1 MGNIGA
7 VTRSAHTST
16 HQPHVPEGIK
26 PPLVLTAL
34 LIAVAS
40 FQLNATMLAP
50 AVGSMAAELH
60 TTLSTI
66 GLSTTVFLFVA
77 GLAGVFLP
85 PYSDLIGRRRALIGS
100 ITIMAIGSL
109 ISVVAVN
116 VPMLMVGRAMQGFC
130 GATISLSILIL
141 RDMLTA
147 QKFGKYIG
155 ILTAIN
161 SGVGGVD
168 TLAGGI
174 IADTIGFRGIFAL
187 TLILEVAAI
196 ALIRLWVPESATQT
210 GRKMDWLGAIL
221 LSAMLLAINAGL
233 TLAFSVG
240 GWTTPVTWTC
250 FGTGAVL
257 AVAFA
262 VAETRVK
269 DPLIPLPLLKERRV
283 WGILATTFL
292 TMASSFAV
300 LIFVIPSWALDPS
313 SGFGLDG
320 TTTALLY
327 LMPFSLLGWAVAPLA
342 GYFAPKIGYRLILRA
357 GLIGSFL
364 LILGQV
370 FGQHDKWAL
379 FALVFLMGVT
389 YSAASATALNGLA
402 VLYAPESNRGLL
414 PGLNSTM
421 FNLGASIG
429 IGIMA
434 SLVGAGA
441 AAGNTAGGFNQALVA
456 AAVLAAIACGFSF
469 ILPSQQG
476 PEKI

>member
-1 MGNIGA
+1 MGTTGPLTQA
-7 VTRSAHTST
+7 ASTTT
-16 HQPHVPEGIK
+16 HQPSVPEGIK

-50 AVGSMAAELH
+50 AVGNMAAELN

-66 GLSTTVFLFVA
+66 GLSSTVFLFVA

-85 PYSDLIGRRRALIGS
+85 PYSDLIGRRKALVGS
-100 ITIMAIGSL
+100 IAIMAIGSL
-109 ISVVAVN
+109 ISLVAIN
-116 VPMLMVGRAMQGFC
+116 VPMLMAGRALQGFC

-155 ILTAIN
+155 ILTAVN

-168 TLAGGI
+168 TLLGGI
-174 IADTIGFRGIFAL
+174 IADTVGFRGIFAL
-187 TLILEVAAI
+187 TLVLEIAAVV
-196 ALIRLWVPESATQT
+196 LIRLWVPESAGLT
-210 GRKMDWLGAIL
+210 GKKMDWLGAVL
-221 LSAMLLAINAGL
+221 LSAMLLAINLGL
-233 TLAFSVG
+233 TLAFSAD
-240 GWTTPVTWTC
+240 GWTSTATWIC
-250 FGTGAVL
+250 FGAGVVL
-257 AVAFA
+257 ALAFA
-262 VAETRVK
+262 TAERRVK
-269 DPLIPLPLLKERRV
+269 DPLIPLPILKERRV
-283 WGILATTFL
+283 WGILATTFF

-313 SGFGLDG
+313 SGFGLDA

-342 GYFAPKIGYRLILRA
+342 GYLAPRIGYRLILRA

-370 FGQHDKWAL
+370 FGQQDKWAM
-379 FALVFLMGVT
+379 FTLVFLMGAT
-389 YSAASATALNGLA
+389 YSAASATALNGLG

-434 SLVGAGA
+434 SMVGASA
-441 AAGNTAGGFNQALVA
+441 AAGDPAGGFNQALVA
-456 AAVLAAIACGFSF
+456 AAILAGIACGFSF
-469 ILPSQQG
+469 LLPSQQG